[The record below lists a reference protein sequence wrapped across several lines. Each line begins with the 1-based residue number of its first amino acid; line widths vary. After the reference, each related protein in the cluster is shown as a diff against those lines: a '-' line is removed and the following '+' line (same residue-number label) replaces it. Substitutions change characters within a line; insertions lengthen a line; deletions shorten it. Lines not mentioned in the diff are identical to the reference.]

1 MLTTL
6 TKQSSDILTHF
17 KTCTGQEVI
26 PTRLGTDGD
35 HVLEKVVELE
45 ASLPCT
51 THEQWDA
58 LEEEL
63 GIGIARKTSLVGI
76 EILYN

>member
-6 TKQSSDILTHF
+6 TKQSSEILRHL
-17 KTCTGQEVI
+17 KSGKGEEVI
-26 PTRLGTDGD
+26 LRKLGADGD
-35 HVLEKVVELE
+35 HVLERVVELE

-51 THEQWDA
+51 THEEWDA

-63 GIGIARKTSLVGI
+63 GIGIARKRSLVGI